1 MRFLLAFAFNII
13 EIPLFPLVDP
23 KSPFYFPPL
32 AGKNEVQERVS
43 IMEEFSG
50 GVTRAQGWSLVLPVQ
65 DLDGVKE
72 CGG

>member
-13 EIPLFPLVDP
+13 EITLWIVDP
-23 KSPFYFPPL
+23 RSPFYFPPL

-43 IMEEFSG
+43 IMGEFSG
-50 GVTRAQGWSLVLPVQ
+50 GVTRAQGWSLILPVQ
-65 DLDGVKE
+65 DLDGIKE